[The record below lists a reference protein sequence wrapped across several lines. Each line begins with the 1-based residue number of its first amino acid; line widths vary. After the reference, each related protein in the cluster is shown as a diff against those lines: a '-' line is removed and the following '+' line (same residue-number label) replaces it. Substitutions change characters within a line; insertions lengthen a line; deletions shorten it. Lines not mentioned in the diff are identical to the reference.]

1 MDIGR
6 LHSVTLLVLR
16 LATIWSTLPPPSSAP
31 PPPTLH
37 FPKPTAHATGLQPV
51 SKLLTTPYDNT
62 PHENLNFRIN
72 SNRDFPLHQENLA
85 RPTDGAL
92 DDIANERKQPRERRP
107 EVMLGAEFHG
117 DDATQSRR
125 RRSEDGTLN
134 KTAYD
139 DAKILGKDEPILVPI
154 AVTDDD
160 DATDSSEVP
169 PSEENAV
176 PDYDDGEDIAI
187 NITNYEILYDS
198 SVFNSTFAI
207 VNNSSRNSTD
217 VFIATTGVYE
227 YQMLKVAVLC
237 TVLSII
243 LLSTCKMLLQVFAKY
258 AGKDKP
264 NEI

>member
-16 LATIWSTLPPPSSAP
+16 LATIWSTLPPPTSAP

-37 FPKPTAHATGLQPV
+37 LPKPTAHAIVGPQPT
-51 SKLLTTPYDNT
+51 SNLFATTYYDSLN
-62 PHENLNFRIN
+62 ENLNFRIE
-72 SNRDFPLHQENLA
+72 SNHR
-85 RPTDGAL
+85 DGAL
-92 DDIANERKQPRERRP
+92 GEAANESKQPRERRP
-107 EVMLGAEFHG
+107 EVTLGAEFQG

-125 RRSEDGTLN
+125 RRSEDATQN
-134 KTAYD
+134 KTTHD
-139 DAKILGKDEPILVPI
+139 GAKILGNGESVLVPI
-154 AVTDDD
+154 AVADDDD
-160 DATDSSEVP
+160 DATDSSEGP
-169 PSEENAV
+169 PSEENAAV
-176 PDYDDGEDIAI
+176 PDYGEGEDIAI

-198 SVFNSTFAI
+198 SVFNNSFAI